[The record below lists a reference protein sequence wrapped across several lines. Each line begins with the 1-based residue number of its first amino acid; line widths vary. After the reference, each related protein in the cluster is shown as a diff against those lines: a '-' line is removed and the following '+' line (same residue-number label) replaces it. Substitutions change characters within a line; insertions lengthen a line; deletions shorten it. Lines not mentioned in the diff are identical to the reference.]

1 MLKKPIV
8 MEVFWDES
16 ANGKPFNNI
25 QLIDDTTYFWRS
37 YVDNKLVKM
46 SIYDFLE
53 RMKVVPEYQMNFS
66 INKTL
71 LQFKNDDSIF
81 SFIDDEELKNY
92 TKSEFRY
99 NYNNLCVIAR
109 CPICGKLST
118 ISYKQILRT
127 NSFICTSCN
136 TSYMGAKKF
145 NGKGKY
151 LKELV
156 DPKNSKYWSKNN
168 RNPFEEIQPLAAEE
182 YYNLICPICGV
193 EHKKNLQA
201 ILKSG
206 FCCTTHTRK
215 GNLLKKGRSLRDV
228 YPELADMWDLGNN
241 DLDSS
246 QVTAGSSKQG
256 KFVCSR
262 GGVSHYYIRPIYS
275 VAASYR
281 KGNTGCPVCNNK
293 AVWTGINDFATLYP
307 ECIKDWDYENNPN
320 PPEKTLCSN
329 TATVA
334 LICPVCGKK
343 HIKDV
348 QSIRDG
354 DFGSMCNSCAR
365 ITSMRRKGKVTT
377 LHQQNEIVAD
387 MIDNAPNP
395 QKSKDMSAYAKGRY
409 NFYCDGSS
417 RGWKPHIFQAS
428 LVNVMHCVERGSMY
442 NGCPICAGRQV
453 ETGVN
458 DFETLNPTGSSM
470 WDYSKNNT
478 TPDKVYA
485 YSEDQYWFKC
495 KNGHEFQ
502 RDPLHMMRSIDS
514 KTGGCPVCYGRRVIV
529 GVNDMATTMPDTLD
543 RWEYDLNDFTPHDVT
558 ENSNRRMLARC
569 QVKSC
574 KKVYE
579 TDVYN
584 WSHNLVRRCPDCRNS
599 QISTSEQNI
608 VDMISGYGI
617 KVEQQY
623 PIAGGKYLLDTY
635 LPEKGIAFEY
645 NGIYWHSAEK
655 RGLTYHEDKYSM
667 SSKFGITLYN
677 IWSDDYDRNPDL
689 VCKLI
694 KKKIQP
700 VLSDLSPKE
709 FDLSFIDR
717 EAAEPFILKN
727 SLVPLQDYQ
736 YSGESEYIGI
746 FLNGLLAATA
756 QLREI
761 DDNTIEI
768 YGYCELLSVPEKE
781 RLIEEFCKTN
791 TGYSIIRVVH
801 EISSIGDLL
810 NRMGTLWKTLPP
822 KGYFVLGTQRVEQ
835 LPEDLYQEEY
845 RDLSIEQVS
854 QKSGIEIL
862 YNVGYEVW
870 EKEI

>member
-1 MLKKPIV
+1 MTDLLKPYLSAYPLELYWNPTESGNLEEKVHNLEDVFTWSFADYPVGYKTSFKNALWRMELSKYPLLGVSVSNKQVVTIQEMLSKRILEKLLTEECLKMYEKVIKLQPKTRVYIFRCAKCGEYTYCTLNALVDRLNKYHGLYCKDCCTLISTLDRNGSLKDYVPEVERYYTSNNKLKFEDAPAVELFKEKPIKS
-8 MEVFWDES
+8 E
-16 ANGKPFNNI
+16 
-25 QLIDDTTYFWRS
+25 
-37 YVDNKLVKM
+37 LVCP
-46 SIYDFLE
+46 
-53 RMKVVPEYQMNFS
+53 RCGRVHQKV
-66 INKTL
+66 NKTI
-71 LQFKNDDSIF
+71 LQ
-81 SFIDDEELKNY
+81 
-92 TKSEFRY
+92 T
-99 NYNNLCVIAR
+99 
-109 CPICGKLST
+109 
-118 ISYKQILRT
+118 
-127 NSFICTSCN
+127 
-136 TSYMGAKKF
+136 GA
-145 NGKGKY
+145 
-151 LKELV
+151 L
-156 DPKNSKYWSKNN
+156 
-168 RNPFEEIQPLAAEE
+168 
-182 YYNLICPICGV
+182 
-193 EHKKNLQA
+193 
-201 ILKSG
+201 
-206 FCCTTHTRK
+206 
-215 GNLLKKGRSLRDV
+215 
-228 YPELADMWDLGNN
+228 
-241 DLDSS
+241 
-246 QVTAGSSKQG
+246 
-256 KFVCSR
+256 
-262 GGVSHYYIRPIYS
+262 
-275 VAASYR
+275 
-281 KGNTGCPVCNNK
+281 
-293 AVWTGINDFATLYP
+293 
-307 ECIKDWDYENNPN
+307 
-320 PPEKTLCSN
+320 
-329 TATVA
+329 
-334 LICPVCGKK
+334 
-343 HIKDV
+343 
-348 QSIRDG
+348 
-354 DFGSMCNSCAR
+354 CNSCAKVKK
-365 ITSMRRKGKVTT
+365 MREEGK
-377 LHQQNEIVAD
+377 I
-387 MIDNAPNP
+387 
-395 QKSKDMSAYAKGRY
+395 KSLKEAYPDIAKSFDLGGNKVSSRYVSPSSDGTY
-409 NFYCDGSS
+409 NFYCNGSK
-417 RGWKPHIFQAS
+417 RFKNPHIFSAS
-428 LVNVMHCVERGSMY
+428 IYNVIKCKDNRYG
-442 NGCPICAGRQV
+442 GCPICAGKQIKS
-453 ETGVN
+453 GVN
-458 DFETLNPTGSSM
+458 DFETLNPVGSSM
-470 WDYSKNNT
+470 WDYSKNDI

-514 KTGGCPVCYGRRVIV
+514 KTCGCPVCYGRRVIV

-558 ENSNRRMLARC
+558 EGSNRKMLARC

-574 KKVYE
+574 RKVYE
-579 TDVYN
+579 TDVYS

-623 PIAGGKYLLDTY
+623 PIAGGKYLLDAY

-655 RGLTYHEDKYSM
+655 RGLTYHEDKYSTA
-667 SSKFGITLYN
+667 SKFGITLYN

-700 VLSDLSPKE
+700 VLSDLSSKE

-756 QLREI
+756 QLREV

-781 RLIEEFCKTN
+781 RLLEEFCKTN